1 MSGAH
6 GHAHLQGHAHGHGSH
21 TRGHLHAHGALTVRA
36 ALASVAM
43 ALFLSALKGWAAYET
58 GSTAMLGSLA
68 DTALDLL
75 ASVVTLVGVRVAAMP
90 ADDNH
95 RFGHGKAEALVAL
108 VQVIIISMSALAIG
122 ARAIQQWHLDLPTTD
137 AGAGIGV
144 SAIAI
149 AATLGL
155 LAYQAMVIRRT
166 GSVAITAD
174 NLHYKSD
181 VALNGAVIV
190 ALVLEQYAG
199 LHGADPAFGILI
211 AVWLLWGAWKTALMV
226 LDQLMDH
233 EWPAERKLAFIETVM
248 RHPEAR
254 GIHDLR
260 TRSSGAHEFVQF
272 HLWVRPDMTVLEA
285 HDIMDRIEEQLMA
298 EFPGVEVLIHPDPEG
313 HSDDIGYVPSETLT
327 HHQEP

>member
-6 GHAHLQGHAHGHGSH
+6 AHAGHGHGH
-21 TRGHLHAHGALTVRA
+21 GHGHLHAHGTLTVRA
-36 ALASVAM
+36 AMASVAM
-43 ALFLSALKGWAAYET
+43 ALVLSALKGWAAWET

-75 ASVVTLVGVRVAAMP
+75 ASLVTLIGVRVAAMP

-108 VQVIIISMSALAIG
+108 VQVIIISVSALAIG
-122 ARAIQQWHLDLPTTD
+122 ARAIQQFQLGMPTTD
-137 AGAGIGV
+137 AEAGIGV

-149 AATLGL
+149 VATFGL
-155 LAYQAMVIRRT
+155 LAYQRMVIRRT
-166 GSVAITAD
+166 GSIAITAD

-181 VALNGAVIV
+181 LALNAAVIA
-190 ALVLEQYAG
+190 ALVLEQYVG
-199 LHGADPAFGILI
+199 LHGADPAFGIVI
-211 AVWLLWGAWKTALMV
+211 AIWLLWGAWQTALSV

-233 EWPAERKLAFIETVM
+233 EWPAERKLAFIEVAM

-272 HLWVRPDMTVLEA
+272 HLWVRPDMTVAEA
-285 HDIMDRIEEQLMA
+285 HDIMDRIEAELMA

-313 HSDDIGYVPSETLT
+313 HADEIGYVPSETLT
-327 HHQEP
+327 HHEDQP